1 VSENE
6 ADMSDPAD
14 RVPKAY
20 RNRLHRLKNAY
31 RKAYGREP
39 KLDRPVTE
47 SAALDAIAWLEDALR
62 RADVP
67 IPERLE
73 RYTPGSRKPRSR

>member
-1 VSENE
+1 
-6 ADMSDPAD
+6 MTDPAD

-39 KLDRPVTE
+39 DMDRPVTE
-47 SAALDAIAWLEDALR
+47 SAAIEAIAFLEDAGF
-62 RADVP
+62 P
-67 IPERLE
+67 IPDQLE
-73 RYTPGSRKPRSR
+73 RYPRPTKRRSR